1 MNCAMQRSC
10 EAHFVISEDSP
21 SSFQMNEEEAMQR
34 GFRIGLA
41 VLGVT
46 LLACGVAS
54 AQDVKT
60 QSMPGT
66 DFSKYHTYKWVT
78 IEGAKQPNQITDA
91 QIKQSI
97 ESQLAAKGLSKVES
111 DPADLDIAY
120 QVAVQ
125 QETQWNAYGTGGMRW
140 GGGMGTATQSTIN
153 IGTLVLDFYDPT
165 SKQLVWT
172 GRATKTLNPSSNQ
185 EKNQKNLNNAM
196 AKLLKTYPPK

>member
-1 MNCAMQRSC
+1 MNK
-10 EAHFVISEDSP
+10 
-21 SSFQMNEEEAMQR
+21 EEAMQR
-34 GFRIGLA
+34 GFRISLA

-91 QIKQSI
+91 QIKQAI
-97 ESQLAAKGLSKVES
+97 ESQLAAKGLTKVES
-111 DPADLDIAY
+111 DPADLDIGY

-172 GRATKTLNPSSNQ
+172 GRATKTLNPSGNQ

-196 AKLLKTYPPK
+196 AKLLKNYPPK